1 MRTPDIQPDRLTRS
15 VQKIHDLLNLRP
27 GAKTSLIAYSGTAH
41 VVMPVTKDENIVN
54 NFAGALDPK
63 IMPSE
68 GDSAAEALRLA
79 DQTLAGSGSG
89 SIVWIADN
97 IAPEES
103 SSLARWRKSSRTP
116 LHLLMPL
123 SRSGNGCVEGSR
135 KGGWRES
142 GEAYRR

>member
-1 MRTPDIQPDRLTRS
+1 
-15 VQKIHDLLNLRP
+15 
-27 GAKTSLIAYSGTAH
+27 
-41 VVMPVTKDENIVN
+41 
-54 NFAGALDPK
+54 
-63 IMPSE
+63 MPSE

-123 SRSGNGCVEGSR
+123 SKGPEMDASR
-135 KGGWRES
+135 EVAKVAGASPVRLTADDADVNQLVRAAKYSSAARQKRATAGKRVGIGWS
-142 GEAYRR
+142 